1 VLEDF
6 EKWTP
11 KVLEGGI
18 VALHDT
24 SWAEGPR
31 RVANE
36 RILRSRHF
44 NDARF
49 VVGST
54 TMAREV
60 AENSGTDRVKNLYVL
75 ALKETFA
82 SGSALLKKRR
92 GLLPAPVERLG
103 RRLVGWL
110 Q

>member
-1 VLEDF
+1 
-6 EKWTP
+6 
-11 KVLEGGI
+11 
-18 VALHDT
+18 
-24 SWAEGPR
+24 
-31 RVANE
+31 
-36 RILRSRHF
+36 
-44 NDARF
+44 
-49 VVGST
+49 
-54 TMAREV
+54 
-60 AENSGTDRVKNLYVL
+60 VL